1 MNRIEKL
8 WDEIYPEHTQISS
21 KVLYE
26 IKQNELRNAKI
37 FQKHNQ
43 TNKEKQLPSTMK
55 TALITI
61 EMESTS
67 IMTDLMTMLMTTIM
81 TKVVKL
87 IITQTVKIM
96 KTIKWQ

>member
-1 MNRIEKL
+1 MAVSYRRNRDYSKQILWTQEMNENLYNCFKKAREDPRIGYMNRIEKL

-43 TNKEKQLPSTMK
+43 TNKEK
-55 TALITI
+55 
-61 EMESTS
+61 
-67 IMTDLMTMLMTTIM
+67 
-81 TKVVKL
+81 
-87 IITQTVKIM
+87 
-96 KTIKWQ
+96 

>member
-1 MNRIEKL
+1 MRFILNTHNSLQK
-8 WDEIYPEHTQISS
+8 S
-21 KVLYE
+21 YE
-26 IKQNELRNAKI
+26 IKQVELRNAKI

-81 TKVVKL
+81 TKVVKS